1 MLNFETE
8 KSLRYNG
15 WGFSSKIFIITFALS
30 MVASFLLPG
39 WLGAKQ
45 WLMSPDYWWT
55 VNSAQW
61 VSHLAMGTVYQ
72 ANPYYSALPG
82 FLLLL
87 APVVAIGDHF
97 GLRTAY
103 AVALPYPSM
112 WLLVGPVCFAIGST
126 FVFGV
131 DYLCE
136 TLSVSQFRRRAILA
150 ISSPLI
156 GVVTLVIGG
165 HPEDLLALGLA
176 CLAFGF
182 LLRGNV
188 PAGAWVLAVAILM
201 QTWAGLLLPTFIM
214 VCPVGRRVSTAIR
227 AIGPPAALG
236 GLLLAL
242 DFRHASMDLLEQP
255 MVNMGQHLPWW
266 NLAPSISITG
276 YSRHPLLAIAG
287 SSSRFGAVLLA
298 VVLGILVSHSKKPEL
313 VVGAGAL
320 SLAARGIFETE
331 FWPYYLAP
339 AALFMMVYAATSTS
353 RKRWLAA
360 FVLAIEFYLTA
371 PTAYLGFSYSSWF
384 ALALLVSTSLGSFTL
399 AVEGDFTKLK
409 VISLKKAFLE
419 ASIVEAWRK
428 SPRGELPGDT
438 FLDLE

>member
-15 WGFSSKIFIITFALS
+15 WRFSSKIFIITFALS

-72 ANPYYSALPG
+72 ANPFYTALPG
-82 FLLLL
+82 FLMLL
-87 APVVAIGDHF
+87 APFVAIGDHF
-97 GLRTAY
+97 GLITAY
-103 AVALPYPSM
+103 PMALPYPSM

-136 TLSVSQFRRRAILA
+136 TLSVGQFRRRSILA

-188 PAGAWVLAVAILM
+188 AAGAWVLAAAILM

-214 VCPVGRRVSTAIR
+214 ACPVGKRVSTAIR
-227 AIGPPAALG
+227 AIGLPTAIG

-242 DFRHASMDLLEQP
+242 DFRHASLDLLEQP
-255 MVNMGQHLPWW
+255 MVNIGQHLPWW
-266 NLAPSISITG
+266 NLAPLISISG
-276 YSRHPLLAIAG
+276 YFRHPLLAEVG
-287 SSSRFGAVLLA
+287 SSSRFGAVLVAL
-298 VVLGILVSHSKKPEL
+298 VLGILVSHSKKPEL

-320 SLAARGIFETE
+320 SLAARGIFEVE
-331 FWPYYLAP
+331 LWPYYLAP
-339 AALFMMVYAATSTS
+339 AALFLMIFAATSTS
-353 RKRWLAA
+353 PKRWLAA
-360 FVLAIEFYLTA
+360 FVLGIQFYLSA
-371 PTAYLGFSYSSWF
+371 PAAYLGISYSPWLV
-384 ALALLVSTSLGSFTL
+384 LALLVVTSLGSFTL
-399 AVEGDFTKLK
+399 AVESDFIKSNVT
-409 VISLKKAFLE
+409 SLKSVFQE
-419 ASIVEAWRK
+419 VSITELRRK
-428 SPRGELPGDT
+428 LPRCESSGDS
-438 FLDLE
+438 FIDLE